1 MISLT
6 LPYPPSLN
14 HLYATVRG
22 RRVLSEEG
30 RQYKKDVFLD
40 ACQQGAA
47 RNMLTGDVWVTLHF
61 YRPRKAGDLDNLLKA
76 TLDALTGICW
86 KDDKQ
91 IVSIEACRFEDKDKP
106 RVWLWA
112 RTHPAPGIE
121 RPLAPSAHGSDS
133 PVLPQE
139 QAPE

>member
-1 MISLT
+1 MVLEVVECVPGIAGRGVISLT

-30 RQYKKDVFLD
+30 RRYKQAVFLD

-47 RNMLTGDVWVTLHF
+47 RQMLTGDVWVTLHF

-91 IVSIEACRFEDKDKP
+91 IVGIEARRLEDKERP
-106 RVWLWA
+106 RVDV
-112 RTHPAPGIE
+112 RVM
-121 RPLAPSAHGSDS
+121 
-133 PVLPQE
+133 PVLLWETSKP
-139 QAPE
+139 